1 MGYSSVKQS
10 NGKPATYYGHQSS
23 KWIHFGNY
31 STGSEAKK
39 IKKVVIPMASGNG
52 SFTAGDNVTGNG
64 STLTKKL
71 QINGQPFGRSV
82 SVTATLRPT
91 NGSSGSYP
99 NTSKLTKYTFTGEIT
114 IPANSTVKF
123 EINNVNSGKVL
134 CISPDDVKVTANN
147 LTQTKP
153 NSSGSGSA
161 QSNSGGVKVRVY
173 DGKNWNY
180 TGVVK
185 KKTKAGW
192 STDVKVKVYRGDD
205 KWEDIKQS

>member
-10 NGKPATYYGHQSS
+10 NGKPVTYYGHQG
-23 KWIHFGNY
+23 KNIHFGNY
-31 STGSEAKK
+31 TTSDKAKK
-39 IKKVVIPMASGNG
+39 IKKVVIPMASGKG
-52 SFTAGDNVTGNG
+52 EFTAGDHVRGNG
-64 STLTKKL
+64 SSLSKCL
-71 QINGQPFGRSV
+71 YINGIQFGSKV
-82 SVTATLRPT
+82 SVTANIEPT

-99 NTSKLTKYTFTGEIT
+99 NTSRLTKYTFTGDRNV
-114 IPANSTVKF
+114 PANSTVKF
-123 EINNVNSGKVL
+123 ELNDVNSGKVL
-134 CISPDDVKVTANN
+134 CISPNDVAVTANN
-147 LTQTKP
+147 LTQSKP

-192 STDVKVKVYRGDD
+192 STDVKVKVYNGTS
-205 KWEDIKQS
+205 WEDIKQS

>member
-31 STGSEAKK
+31 STGGKAKK
-39 IKKVVIPMASGNG
+39 IKKVVIPMASGDG
-52 SFTAGDNVTGNG
+52 SFTAGDNVTGDG
-64 STLTKKL
+64 STLTKNL
-71 QINGQPFGRSV
+71 HINGQPFGKSV

-99 NTSKLTKYTFTGEIT
+99 NISKLTKYTFTGEIT

-123 EINNVNSGKVL
+123 EIDNVNSGKVL

-153 NSSGSGSA
+153 NSSKP
-161 QSNSGGVKVRVY
+161 NSGGVKVRVY

-192 STDVKVKVYRGDD
+192 STDVKVKVYNGTS
-205 KWEDIKQS
+205 WEDIKQS

>member
-31 STGSEAKK
+31 STGGEAKK
-39 IKKVVIPMASGNG
+39 IKKVVIPMASGKDT
-52 SFTAGDNVTGNG
+52 FTAGDNVTGNG

-71 QINGQPFGRSV
+71 QINGQPFGKSV

-99 NTSKLTKYTFTGEIT
+99 NTSKLTKYIFTGEIT
-114 IPANSTVKF
+114 VPANSTVKF

-153 NSSGSGSA
+153 NSSGSG
-161 QSNSGGVKVRVY
+161 NSGGVKVRVY

-192 STDVKVKVYRGDD
+192 STHVKVKVYNGTS
-205 KWEDIKQS
+205 WEDIKQS